1 MDEESPLENHMASLV
16 HLVQLLLLTGQYNLI
31 EINFYPLPSE
41 CKTFAWR
48 KILN

>member
-1 MDEESPLENHMASLV
+1 MDEESPLENHVASLV
-16 HLVQLLLLTGQYNLI
+16 HLVQLLLLTGRYNLI
-31 EINFYPLPSE
+31 EIKFYSLPSE